1 MYYNIFQLTR
11 LLLVLIIS
19 CMYKARNYNY
29 PTAVFSSFVYRFL
42 QDFNKVVDYSM
53 YYYFCQMSDVDF
65 SCRPSVY
72 LSNKL
77 LSNFFFVMQL
87 ESIKWLL
94 NMLLLVIN
102 NFPEDTFKGSIGWN
116 VKAVHQPWNN
126 SYAKKVFILQVYSH
140 VLNNY

>member
-29 PTAVFSSFVYRFL
+29 PTAVFSSL
-42 QDFNKVVDYSM
+42 CIDFYKI
-53 YYYFCQMSDVDF
+53 
-65 SCRPSVY
+65 
-72 LSNKL
+72 LIKL
-77 LSNFFFVMQL
+77 LIIVCIIIFVKWATHIIVVGQVSISRTSCCRIFFFVMQL

-102 NFPEDTFKGSIGWN
+102 NFPDDTFKGSIGWN